1 MTPII
6 LIYAE
11 LRAPD
16 AYAGQDVQNEGE
28 ELDVIDGAR
37 KTKMAEM
44 SRALVIRLT
53 ATPTLLSIIN
63 HSHSWVKEA
72 PNLWLV
78 ALVGPRISNLDYR
91 ALFNLIGTEY
101 AKLNANNWFNF

>member
-1 MTPII
+1 MTPVI

-28 ELDVIDGAR
+28 ELDVVDGAR

-53 ATPTLLSIIN
+53 TTPTLLSIIN

-78 ALVGPRISNLDYR
+78 ALVGSCVGDLHHR
-91 ALFNLIGTEY
+91 ALFNLIWTEH
-101 AKLNANNWFNF
+101 AELNANDWFDF

>member
-1 MTPII
+1 MAPVV

-16 AYAGQDVQNEGE
+16 AYTRQDVQNEGE
-28 ELDVIDGAR
+28 ELDVVDGAC
-37 KTKMAEM
+37 KTEMAEM

-53 ATPTLLSIIN
+53 ATPTLLSIID
-63 HSHSWVKEA
+63 HTHSWVKES

-78 ALVGPRISNLDYR
+78 ALISSRISNLDY
-91 ALFNLIGTEY
+91 
-101 AKLNANNWFNF
+101 

>member
-1 MTPII
+1 MAPVV

-16 AYAGQDVQNEGE
+16 AYTRQDVQNEGE
-28 ELDVIDGAR
+28 ELDVVDGAC
-37 KTKMAEM
+37 KTEMAEM
-44 SRALVIRLT
+44 PRALVIRLT

-63 HSHSWVKEA
+63 HSHSWVKES

-78 ALVGPRISNLDYR
+78 TLVGPCISNLDYR
-91 ALFNLIGTEY
+91 ALFNLIRTEY
-101 AKLNANNWFNF
+101 TQLNANNWFDL